1 MPIWQRNDEK
11 SMWLFFMGHSV
22 QLPKL
27 LKFETMRIV
36 VVVSRPIIIIII
48 ILQKDYFTLKQ
59 IHVGL

>member
-1 MPIWQRNDEK
+1 
-11 SMWLFFMGHSV
+11 MWLFFMGHSV

-48 ILQKDYFTLKQ
+48 IIIILQKDYFTLKQ